1 MCKREKE
8 CVYVC
13 VQLDVTVAILFNT
26 SQRVSDVP
34 CPSSGDTIRPGQ
46 PLVILN
52 ERVVV
57 SYGVR

>member
-1 MCKREKE
+1 
-8 CVYVC
+8 VF
-13 VQLDVTVAILFNT
+13 VQIDGTVAILFNT
-26 SQRVSDVP
+26 SLRVLDVP

-46 PLVILN
+46 PLVMLN